1 MQVAFIYMREDPI
14 AYGLL
19 ERIVVVTSPR
29 SPLFDFTDNYCNQLI
44 ADTCKHFEL
53 DVKFSGHS
61 ARAGFASE
69 RVAQGESEV
78 DVQRRGR

>member
-1 MQVAFIYMREDPI
+1 MVGTKARREQVAFIYEKEDPN

-19 ERIVVVTSPR
+19 ERIISVTSPG
-29 SPLFDFTDNYCNQLI
+29 SPLFDFTYNYYNQFI
-44 ADTCKHFEL
+44 ADMCKHVEL

-69 RVAQGESEV
+69 RVA
-78 DVQRRGR
+78 